1 MWDTLIAAVSPH
13 IVAGTLMVVIM
24 GVMFIG
30 HRMWAKRHPN
40 HDALEILRRRL
51 ASGEI
56 TPEQYQELRKTLT
69 E

>member
-1 MWDTLIAAVSPH
+1 MWDTLITAVSPH

-24 GVMFIG
+24 VVMFVG

-40 HDALEILRRRL
+40 HEALEILKRRL

-56 TPEQYQELRKTLT
+56 TREQYQELRKTLT